1 MLTMNDETDELGYA
15 QTGKLGSDKN
25 VSNTE
30 DEIVDKVVDKNVLIV
45 SPADD
50 RVHGEA
56 IGSTIASETS
66 DGDLIITIP
75 DAILNRMGW
84 GEGTRVSVSVED
96 GVLVLRDAGD
106 DDTIDDTEDTV
117 ENNDDNT
124 VGNGD
129 DAR

>member
-1 MLTMNDETDELGYA
+1 MNDETDELGYA

-25 VSNTE
+25 VSKTVSKTE
-30 DEIVDKVVDKNVLIV
+30 DEIVDKNALIV
-45 SPADD
+45 SPAEDQS
-50 RVHGEA
+50 HGEA
-56 IGSTIASETS
+56 IGSTIASEMS
-66 DGDLIITIP
+66 DGDILITIP

-84 GEGTRVSVSVED
+84 GEGTRVSVSAED

-106 DDTIDDTEDTV
+106 DDTADDTEDTV

>member
-1 MLTMNDETDELGYA
+1 MNDETDELGYA
-15 QTGKLGSDKN
+15 QTGKLDSDKN
-25 VSNTE
+25 VSDTVSKIE
-30 DEIVDKVVDKNVLIV
+30 DEIVDKNALIV
-45 SPADD
+45 STADD

-84 GEGTRVSVSVED
+84 GEGTRVSVSTED

-117 ENNDDNT
+117 ENNDENT

>member
-1 MLTMNDETDELGYA
+1 MNDETDELGYA

-25 VSNTE
+25 VSKTVSKTE
-30 DEIVDKVVDKNVLIV
+30 DEIVDKNALIV
-45 SPADD
+45 SPAED

-84 GEGTRVSVSVED
+84 GEGTRVSVSTED

-117 ENNDDNT
+117 ENNDENT
-124 VGNGD
+124 TGNGD